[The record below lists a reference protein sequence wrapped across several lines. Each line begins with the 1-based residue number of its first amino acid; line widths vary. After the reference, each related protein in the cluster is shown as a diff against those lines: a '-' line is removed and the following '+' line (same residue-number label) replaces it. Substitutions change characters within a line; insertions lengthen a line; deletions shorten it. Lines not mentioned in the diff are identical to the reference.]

1 MFNIA
6 GDIEDFPGLDSIP
19 SYEVKILNDGGVQV
33 RAKKS
38 DLDQNKRVKGMCK
51 QTNKTKNY
59 VVVGG
64 GKLKSSSATGFN
76 PLLQVPRPRLE
87 LDDTSIISVF
97 ELVTLPKGRLA
108 FGFNLPNQH

>member
-1 MFNIA
+1 MLMA
-6 GDIEDFPGLDSIP
+6 VTGDIEDFPGLDSIP

-51 QTNKTKNY
+51 LKNKTKNY

-64 GKLKSSSATGFN
+64 GKRSLLSTGLKTKLCS
-76 PLLQVPRPRLE
+76 
-87 LDDTSIISVF
+87 
-97 ELVTLPKGRLA
+97 
-108 FGFNLPNQH
+108 